1 MPARAGVGAS
11 QMAEPGS
18 RLPAFGSD
26 HWMLEQQLRAEVE
39 AEGWRNLRQ
48 HLAHP
53 PVASTAPTAPPP
65 KREWRFGAA
74 MVKGVVRSGIG
85 AAGAYLAY
93 LAAADGGL
101 GEFEIWLAAIAGFI
115 VALSLTAFGVGR
127 DLVHALARMTA
138 WGLVIAL
145 CVGAVYLVSQ
155 MAA

>member
-1 MPARAGVGAS
+1 
-11 QMAEPGS
+11 MAAPPGS

-26 HWMLEQQLRAEVE
+26 DWMLEQQLRAEVE
-39 AEGWRNLRQ
+39 AEGWRALRS

-53 PVASTAPTAPPP
+53 AVARAAAAEAPTAPPP
-65 KREWRFGAA
+65 PKRDWRFGAA

-101 GEFEIWLAAIAGFI
+101 GEFEVWLAVIAGFI
-115 VALSLTAFGVGR
+115 VSLSLTAFGPGR
-127 DLVHALARMTA
+127 QLVYGLARMTA

-145 CVGAVYLVSQ
+145 GAGAVYLMSRL
-155 MAA
+155 AA